1 MDAKELKKL
10 RRRLDRFVGKFSD
23 CIKTAPSRRHLRTY
37 VGGQVG
43 DLERKNAEA
52 IALAAG
58 RFCGLVVLLVHTV
71 NLHLDAVANPVI

>member
-1 MDAKELKKL
+1 MDAKELKNL
-10 RRRLDRFVGKFSD
+10 RRRLDRFVGEFSD

-58 RFCGLVVLLVHTV
+58 VPPRSLQEFHALVDTDLYLPHS
-71 NLHLDAVANPVI
+71 